1 MSVTFRTTR
10 RVEFHE
16 TDMAGIVHFSNFFR
30 YMEAAEVAF
39 LRSRGLRVS
48 WHDGATRYGFPRVSA
63 SCEYLKPARFDDLL
77 EILVTLE
84 QVGAKSVT
92 YTHEFRR
99 GADLLARGRITA
111 VYVCVEE
118 GQGLRSVE
126 IPPEIRNKLLGDST
140 VEAEAS

>member
-48 WHDGATRYGFPRVSA
+48 WHEGKTRYGFPRVSA
-63 SCEYLKPARFDDLL
+63 ACDYLKPARFDDLL
-77 EILVTLE
+77 EIVVTLE

-99 GADLLARGRITA
+99 GEEVLARGRITA

-118 GQGLRSVE
+118 GQGLKSVE
-126 IPPEIRNKLLGDST
+126 IPPEIRVKLLGESSGET
-140 VEAEAS
+140 EAS